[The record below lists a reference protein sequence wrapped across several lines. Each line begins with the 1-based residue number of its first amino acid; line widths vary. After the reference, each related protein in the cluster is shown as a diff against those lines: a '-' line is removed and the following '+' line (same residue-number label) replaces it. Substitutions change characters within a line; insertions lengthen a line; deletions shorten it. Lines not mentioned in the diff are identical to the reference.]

1 MKEKISTASAT
12 MTRLDKECLAF
23 DLSGTLDIHST
34 AQIWQQC
41 INAQEK
47 FKPKQIIINAEKLE
61 YCDGA
66 GLALLSELKARQTA
80 INQTCEINNLL
91 PRLQKLLDMIVRKE
105 PVFSKA
111 ITKIRFS
118 DRMLMKF
125 GFLAVGVAGYARD
138 DIKFI
143 GKICYEFFQSV
154 FHPRSLR
161 WKDVWKTM
169 QLVGPD
175 ALPIVALLGL
185 LIGFISAFQSAIPL
199 GKFGAQIYIGSL
211 VGISLVREM
220 GPLITAVI
228 LAGRTA
234 SSFAAEMGTMKINQ
248 EIDALTTMGIDP
260 VKFLI
265 LPRIIATTLMTPLL
279 NIFLIFFGL
288 VGCGIV
294 MHILGFSHELFLQ
307 QLQGIITVQD
317 VIGSLIKATTFGML
331 IATIGCFHGI
341 KTNFGASAVGKSTTQ
356 AVVAAIIMIV
366 FVDGIFAA
374 VFYALG
380 I

>member
-1 MKEKISTASAT
+1 MMDQNKTATVIFTESNHE
-12 MTRLDKECLAF
+12 RLAIELA
-23 DLSGTLDIHST
+23 GHLDIHST
-34 AQIWQQC
+34 TQIWLQC
-41 INAQEK
+41 IHAQEK
-47 FKPKQIIINAEKLE
+47 FQPKNIIIDAEKLE

-80 INQTCEINNLL
+80 IQQSCEIKNLQ
-91 PRLQKLLDMIVRKE
+91 PRFQKLLDMIIKKE
-105 PVFSKA
+105 PIFSEP
-111 ITKIRFS
+111 ITKVSLS
-118 DRMLMKF
+118 DRIGIKVGIF
-125 GFLAVGVAGYARD
+125 TVGVAGSARD

-143 GKICYEFFQSV
+143 GKICYEFFQSLLR
-154 FHPRSLR
+154 PRSLR

-175 ALPIVALLGL
+175 ALPIIALLGL

-199 GKFGAQIYIGSL
+199 EQFGAQIYIGSL

-220 GPLITAVI
+220 GPLITAII

-260 VKFLI
+260 IKFLI
-265 LPRIIATTLMTPLL
+265 LPRIIAATFMTPFL
-279 NIFLIFFGL
+279 NIFLIFFGM

-294 MHILGFSHELFLQ
+294 MHILGFGFNLYVH
-307 QLQGIITVQD
+307 QLKNIIAVHD
-317 VIGSLIKATTFGML
+317 IVGSLIKATAFGL
-331 IATIGCFHGI
+331 VISSIGCLHGL
-341 KTNFGASAVGKSTTQ
+341 KTKFGASAVGKSTTQ

-366 FVDGIFAA
+366 VVDGIFAA
-374 VFYALG
+374 VFYALR